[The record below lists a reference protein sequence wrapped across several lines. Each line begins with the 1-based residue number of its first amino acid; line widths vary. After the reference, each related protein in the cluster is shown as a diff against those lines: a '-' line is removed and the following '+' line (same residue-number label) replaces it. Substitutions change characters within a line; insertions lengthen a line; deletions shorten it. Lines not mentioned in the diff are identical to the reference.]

1 MGLEEKKMTRR
12 EFIQYLYEE
21 KLKEE
26 LKNTPLKRLVLKDR
40 VIWYAEP
47 GNAKAVDSF
56 DHRCY
61 EMVRVPRFASVLL
74 LLFCPPLLILL
85 SSSFAI
91 EPPSSRIS
99 TTQQSPHIILPGYMK
114 SDGQRLGRIGYIN
127 HPRALESVETVS
139 WN

>member
-21 KLKEE
+21 KLNEE
-26 LKNTPLKRLVLKDR
+26 LRNAPLKRLVLKDK
-40 VIWYAEP
+40 VVWYADP

-56 DHRCY
+56 DRGCY
-61 EMVRVPRFASVLL
+61 EMVRVPRSASV

-91 EPPSSRIS
+91 EPPSSWTS
-99 TTQQSPHIILPGYMK
+99 TTQL
-114 SDGQRLGRIGYIN
+114 
-127 HPRALESVETVS
+127 
-139 WN
+139 